1 MQMINIPMEQL
12 MFYIAIA
19 LSVCCVVLLILVIIS
34 LCKLKTL
41 KRRVDSLTRGKDT
54 ESMED
59 IILSYLQRVE
69 SLEEGEEITR
79 AALTAIKDNLK
90 ITYQKKGLVKYDAF
104 REMSGALSYS
114 LALLDKENNGVL
126 ISSMYSRE
134 GCYTY
139 AKDIVNGESKINLS
153 EEEAEALK
161 QAMNQ

>member
-1 MQMINIPMEQL
+1 MINIPMEQL
-12 MFYIAIA
+12 VFYVTIA
-19 LSVCCVVLLILVIIS
+19 LSVVSILLAVVLIII
-34 LCKLKTL
+34 LCKLKKL

-54 ESMED
+54 ESLED
-59 IILSYLQRVE
+59 IIVSYLERVE

-79 AALTAIKDNLK
+79 AALNAIKDNLK
-90 ITYQKKGLVKYDAF
+90 ITYQKAGLVKYDAF

-139 AKDIVNGESKINLS
+139 AKEIIKGESKINLS

-161 QAMNQ
+161 QAVAK

>member
-1 MQMINIPMEQL
+1 MINIPMEQL
-12 MFYIAIA
+12 VFYVTIA
-19 LSVCCVVLLILVIIS
+19 LSVVSILLAVVLIII
-34 LCKLKTL
+34 LCKLKKL

-54 ESMED
+54 ESLED
-59 IILSYLQRVE
+59 IIVSYLERVE

-79 AALTAIKDNLK
+79 AALNAIKDNLK
-90 ITYQKKGLVKYDAF
+90 ITYQKTGLVKYDAF

-139 AKDIVNGESKINLS
+139 AKEIIKGESKINLS

-161 QAMNQ
+161 QAVAK

>member
-1 MQMINIPMEQL
+1 MINIPMEQL
-12 MFYIAIA
+12 VFYVTIA
-19 LSVCCVVLLILVIIS
+19 LSVVSVILAVVLIIV

-41 KRRVDSLTRGKDT
+41 KRRVESLTRGKDT

-59 IILSYLQRVE
+59 IIVNYLERVE

-79 AALTAIKDNLK
+79 AALNAIKDNLK
-90 ITYQKKGLVKYDAF
+90 ITYQKTGLVKYDAF

-139 AKDIVNGESKINLS
+139 AKEIIKGESKINLS

-161 QAMNQ
+161 QAVAK

>member
-1 MQMINIPMEQL
+1 MINIPMEQL
-12 MFYIAIA
+12 VFYVTIA
-19 LSVCCVVLLILVIIS
+19 LSVVSIILAVVLIIV

-54 ESMED
+54 ETLED
-59 IILSYLQRVE
+59 IIVSYLERVE

-79 AALTAIKDNLK
+79 AALNAIKDNLK
-90 ITYQKKGLVKYDAF
+90 ITYQKTGLVKYDAF

-139 AKDIVNGESKINLS
+139 AKEIIKGESKINLS

-161 QAMNQ
+161 QAVAK

>member
-1 MQMINIPMEQL
+1 MINIPMEQL
-12 MFYIAIA
+12 VFYVTIA
-19 LSVCCVVLLILVIIS
+19 LSVVSIILAVILIIV

-54 ESMED
+54 ESLED
-59 IILSYLQRVE
+59 IIVSYLERVE

-79 AALTAIKDNLK
+79 AALNAIKENLK
-90 ITYQKKGLVKYDAF
+90 ITYQKTGLVKYDAF

-114 LALLDKENNGVL
+114 LALLDKENNGIL

-139 AKDIVNGESKINLS
+139 AKEIIKGESKINLS

-161 QAMNQ
+161 QAVAK

>member
-1 MQMINIPMEQL
+1 MINIPMDQL
-12 MFYIAIA
+12 MFYILIG
-19 LSVCCVVLLILVIIS
+19 LSVCCVVLLVLVIIS
-34 LCKLKTL
+34 LCKLKKV
-41 KRRVDSLTRGKDT
+41 KRRVDALTRGKDT
-54 ESMED
+54 ESLED
-59 IILSYLQRVE
+59 IILSYLDRVE

-139 AKDIVNGESKINLS
+139 AKDIANGECKINLS
-153 EEEAEALK
+153 EEETEALK

>member
-1 MQMINIPMEQL
+1 MINIPMEQL
-12 MFYIAIA
+12 MLYIMIA
-19 LSVCCVVLLILVIIS
+19 LSVICVILAVLVITV

-41 KRRVDSLTRGKDT
+41 KRRIDSLSRGKDT
-54 ESMED
+54 ESLED
-59 IILSYLQRVE
+59 IILNFFERVE
-69 SLEEGEEITR
+69 SLEEGEKMTR
-79 AALTAIKDNLK
+79 AALNAIKDNLK

-114 LALLDKENNGVL
+114 LALLDKENNVVL

-139 AKDIVNGESKINLS
+139 AKDIKNGECKINLS

-161 QAMNQ
+161 QAVNQ

>member
-1 MQMINIPMEQL
+1 MINIPMEQL
-12 MFYIAIA
+12 VFYVTIA
-19 LSVCCVVLLILVIIS
+19 LSVVSILLAVVFIIV

-54 ESMED
+54 ESLED
-59 IILSYLQRVE
+59 IIVSYLERVE

-79 AALTAIKDNLK
+79 AALNAIKDNLK
-90 ITYQKKGLVKYDAF
+90 ITYQKTGLVKYDAF

-139 AKDIVNGESKINLS
+139 AKEIIKGESKINLS

-161 QAMNQ
+161 QAVAK

>member
-1 MQMINIPMEQL
+1 MINIPMDQL
-12 MFYIAIA
+12 IFYILIG
-19 LSVCCVVLLILVIIS
+19 LSVCCVVLLVLVIIS
-34 LCKLKTL
+34 LCKLKKV
-41 KRRVDSLTRGKDT
+41 KRRVDALTRGKDT
-54 ESMED
+54 ESLED
-59 IILSYLQRVE
+59 IILSYLDRVE

-139 AKDIVNGESKINLS
+139 AKDIVNGECKINLS
-153 EEEAEALK
+153 EEETEALK

>member
-1 MQMINIPMEQL
+1 MINIPMEQL
-12 MFYIAIA
+12 MLYIMIA
-19 LSVCCVVLLILVIIS
+19 LSVICVILAVLVITV
-34 LCKLKTL
+34 LCKLKSL
-41 KRRVDSLTRGKDT
+41 KRRIDSLSRGKDT
-54 ESMED
+54 ESLED
-59 IILSYLQRVE
+59 IILNFFERVE
-69 SLEEGEEITR
+69 SLEEGEEMTR
-79 AALTAIKDNLK
+79 AALNAIKDNLK

-139 AKDIVNGESKINLS
+139 AKDIKNGECKINLS

-161 QAMNQ
+161 QAVNQ

>member
-1 MQMINIPMEQL
+1 MEQF
-12 MFYIAIA
+12 MFYISIA
-19 LSVCCVVLLILVIIS
+19 LSVCCVVLLVLVIIS

>member
-1 MQMINIPMEQL
+1 MINIPMEQL
-12 MFYIAIA
+12 MLYMMIA
-19 LSVCCVVLLILVIIS
+19 LSVICVIFAVLVITV
-34 LCKLKTL
+34 LCKLKAL
-41 KRRVDSLTRGKDT
+41 KRRIDSLSRGKDT
-54 ESMED
+54 ESLED
-59 IILSYLQRVE
+59 IILNFFERVE
-69 SLEEGEEITR
+69 SLEEGEEMTR

-139 AKDIVNGESKINLS
+139 AKDVKNGKCKINLS

-161 QAMNQ
+161 QAVNQ

>member
-1 MQMINIPMEQL
+1 MINIPMDQL
-12 MFYIAIA
+12 LFYISIA
-19 LSVCCVVLLILVIIS
+19 LSVCCVILLILVIIS

-90 ITYQKKGLVKYDAF
+90 IT
-104 REMSGALSYS
+104 
-114 LALLDKENNGVL
+114 
-126 ISSMYSRE
+126 
-134 GCYTY
+134 
-139 AKDIVNGESKINLS
+139 
-153 EEEAEALK
+153 
-161 QAMNQ
+161 

>member
-34 LCKLKTL
+34 LCKLRTL

-54 ESMED
+54 ESLED
-59 IILSYLQRVE
+59 IILSYLKRVE

>member
-1 MQMINIPMEQL
+1 MINIPMEQL
-12 MFYIAIA
+12 VFYVTIA
-19 LSVCCVVLLILVIIS
+19 LSVVSIILAVVLIIV

-54 ESMED
+54 ESLED
-59 IILSYLQRVE
+59 IIVSYLERVE

-79 AALTAIKDNLK
+79 AALNAIKDNLK
-90 ITYQKKGLVKYDAF
+90 ITYQKAGLVKYDAF

-139 AKDIVNGESKINLS
+139 AKEIIKGEAYSTLG
-153 EEEAEALK
+153 EEEKEALDK
-161 QAMNQ
+161 AINS

>member
-1 MQMINIPMEQL
+1 MINIPMEQL
-12 MFYIAIA
+12 MLYMMIA
-19 LSVCCVVLLILVIIS
+19 LSVICIIFAALVINV

-41 KRRVDSLTRGKDT
+41 KRRIDSLSRGKDT
-54 ESMED
+54 ESLED
-59 IILSYLQRVE
+59 IILNFFERVE
-69 SLEEGEEITR
+69 SLEEGEEMTR
-79 AALTAIKDNLK
+79 AALSAIKDNLK

-139 AKDIVNGESKINLS
+139 AKDIKNGECKINLS

-161 QAMNQ
+161 QAVNQ

>member
-1 MQMINIPMEQL
+1 MINIPMEQL
-12 MFYIAIA
+12 VVYVTIA
-19 LSVCCVVLLILVIIS
+19 LSVVSIILAVVLIIV

-54 ESMED
+54 ESLED
-59 IILSYLQRVE
+59 IIVSYLERVE

-79 AALTAIKDNLK
+79 AALNAIKDNLK
-90 ITYQKKGLVKYDAF
+90 ITYQKIGLVKYDAF

-114 LALLDKENNGVL
+114 LALLDKENNGIL

-139 AKDIVNGESKINLS
+139 AKDIVKGECKINLS
-153 EEEAEALK
+153 DEEAEALK
-161 QAMNQ
+161 QAVAK

>member
-1 MQMINIPMEQL
+1 MINIPMEQL
-12 MFYIAIA
+12 MLYIMIA
-19 LSVCCVVLLILVIIS
+19 LSVICVILAVLVITV
-34 LCKLKTL
+34 LCKLKIL
-41 KRRVDSLTRGKDT
+41 KRRIDSLSRGKDT
-54 ESMED
+54 ESLED
-59 IILSYLQRVE
+59 IILNFFERVE
-69 SLEEGEEITR
+69 SLEEGEEMTR
-79 AALTAIKDNLK
+79 AALNAIKDNLK

-139 AKDIVNGESKINLS
+139 AKDIKNGECKINLS

-161 QAMNQ
+161 QAVNQ

>member
-1 MQMINIPMEQL
+1 MINIPMEQL
-12 MFYIAIA
+12 MLYMMIA
-19 LSVCCVVLLILVIIS
+19 LSVICIIFAALVINV

-41 KRRVDSLTRGKDT
+41 KRRIDSLSRGKDT
-54 ESMED
+54 ESLED
-59 IILSYLQRVE
+59 IILSFFERVE
-69 SLEEGEEITR
+69 SLEEGEEMTR
-79 AALTAIKDNLK
+79 AALSAIKDNLR

-139 AKDIVNGESKINLS
+139 AKDVKNGKCKINLS

-161 QAMNQ
+161 QAVNQ

>member
-1 MQMINIPMEQL
+1 MINIPMEQL
-12 MFYIAIA
+12 VFYVTIA
-19 LSVCCVVLLILVIIS
+19 LSVVSIILAVVLIIV

-54 ESMED
+54 ESLED
-59 IILSYLQRVE
+59 IIVSYLERVE

-79 AALTAIKDNLK
+79 AALNAIKDNLK
-90 ITYQKKGLVKYDAF
+90 ITNQKTGLVKYDAF

-139 AKDIVNGESKINLS
+139 AKEIINGESKINLS

-161 QAMNQ
+161 QAVAK

>member
-1 MQMINIPMEQL
+1 MINIPMEQL
-12 MFYIAIA
+12 VFYVTIA
-19 LSVCCVVLLILVIIS
+19 LSVVSVILAVVLIIV

-54 ESMED
+54 ESLED
-59 IILSYLQRVE
+59 IIVSYLERVE

-79 AALTAIKDNLK
+79 AALNAIKDNLK
-90 ITYQKKGLVKYDAF
+90 ITYQKTGLVKYDAF

-139 AKDIVNGESKINLS
+139 AKEIIKGESKINLS

-161 QAMNQ
+161 QAVAK